1 MGNKNAS
8 FGKERWK
15 EIAGCCSA
23 FWAEPIARDIGS
35 FAALEQLPQ
44 IRIWRQLLC
53 LATKPI

>member
-8 FGKERWK
+8 FGK

-35 FAALEQLPQ
+35 FAALERLPQ
-44 IRIWRQLLC
+44 ICIWRQPPG